1 MREIHNRR
9 KINWNI
15 IKKSWIS
22 SSWCNNLHNH
32 RIFNETHI
40 RIKISTETICL
51 VALLRLGLLR
61 ASFSV
66 AILFPW
72 ADSRR
77 RISLEKEAFASTSS
91 TLCFCRDGISLC
103 TTLHHR
109 AFLLSSLNPFYSRFV
124 LLSVP
129 PLSTTT
135 LAASVIM

>member
-1 MREIHNRR
+1 MWKTLRFQNFPLSQR
-9 KINWNI
+9 
-15 IKKSWIS
+15 
-22 SSWCNNLHNH
+22 NNLHNH

-40 RIKISTETICL
+40 RTEISTETICL
-51 VALLRLGLLR
+51 VALLRRGLLR
-61 ASFSV
+61 APFSV
-66 AILFPW
+66 AILFPR

-77 RISLEKEAFASTSS
+77 RISLEKEASASAFT

-103 TTLHHR
+103 ATPPLV
-109 AFLLSSLNPFYSRFV
+109 LLFSLNPFYSRFI